1 MEQPGLSKSNIPSK
15 RLISLIAV
23 VLAFVLLLVV
33 IWLWYN
39 IRLKELDHK
48 LQPSDKDIPA
58 KISAK
63 PSDAMI
69 MKAPF
74 SLTIA

>member
-23 VLAFVLLLVV
+23 LLAFALLLVV

-39 IRLKELDHK
+39 IRLKELDHQV
-48 LQPSDKDIPA
+48 QPSDKDIPA
-58 KISAK
+58 KH
-63 PSDAMI
+63 
-69 MKAPF
+69 
-74 SLTIA
+74 L